1 MPQNNFT
8 FFFISWLLGIAGAW
22 FITNYGR
29 KLRLLDNP
37 NDRSS
42 HRVTTPKGGG
52 VGILITFI
60 FISLLFSIPKY
71 FWISSG
77 FLAIISFWGD
87 RQELSPNFRLSAQFI
102 AALILLIPFITSIPV
117 PHNYAS
123 NTPNITKEIS
133 FFLCFVL
140 SVFIVG
146 TANFYNFMDGING
159 IAGIT
164 GVVGFGLL
172 AFYAYYSGTNPDF
185 ATLTVCMSFA
195 CLGFLPFNIPKAKV
209 FMGDVGSILLGFV
222 FAGTVVYLSRSL
234 LDFFCAA
241 SFLFPFYADEIT
253 TLVVRIK
260 DGDRL
265 TRPHRRHLYQLLANE
280 YGIEHWR
287 VSLGYGLS
295 QLIIGVSILLIKDIG
310 ILAVIFAL
318 LFYFCCFIGM
328 SCAIRKKLLQ

>member
-1 MPQNNFT
+1 M
-8 FFFISWLLGIAGAW
+8 SWLLGSGGAW
-22 FITNYGR
+22 VITNCGR
-29 KLRLLDNP
+29 KLRLLDDP

-42 HRVTTPKGGG
+42 HRVATPKGGG
-52 VGILITFI
+52 IGILITFI

-71 FWISSG
+71 FWISSA

-87 RQELSPNFRLSAQFI
+87 RQEISPNFRLSAQFI
-102 AALILLIPFITSIPV
+102 AALILLVPIATSIPFS
-117 PHNYAS
+117 HNNAS
-123 NTPNITKEIS
+123 NPPYVIKESSI
-133 FFLCFVL
+133 FICFIL

-146 TANFYNFMDGING
+146 TANFYNFMDGIDG

-185 ATLTVCMSFA
+185 VILAVCMSLA
-195 CLGFLPFNIPKAKV
+195 CLGFLPFNIPTAKV

-222 FAGTVVYLSRSL
+222 FAGTVVYLSKSL

-253 TLVVRIK
+253 TLVVRVK

-295 QLIIGVSILLIKDIG
+295 QLIIGVSILLIKNFG
-310 ILAVIFAL
+310 ILAVISAL

-328 SCAIRKKLLQ
+328 SCAFRKKLLL